1 MECYEEELKIA
12 NKSQAID
19 DHGKVS
25 YLNNIGLVLELQ
37 KQYNEAQ
44 DYFKKALAI
53 ALARFPDTHPDLIS
67 FYQNIGALYFDTG
80 EFAISIDYQTRYF
93 VIQQLSLPLD
103 HPSLGNMHY
112 NLSQLFDALHQR
124 DKAIYHAQLALN
136 ILKKMLHDE
145 HPDVRDA
152 QTLLDAI
159 SVVQR

>member
-1 MECYEEELKIA
+1 
-12 NKSQAID
+12 
-19 DHGKVS
+19 
-25 YLNNIGLVLELQ
+25 
-37 KQYNEAQ
+37 
-44 DYFKKALAI
+44 
-53 ALARFPDTHPDLIS
+53 
-67 FYQNIGALYFDTG
+67 
-80 EFAISIDYQTRYF
+80 
-93 VIQQLSLPLD
+93 
-103 HPSLGNMHY
+103 MHY